1 MSTTTNN
8 RRKSVAFRLD
18 LHSGVPVYRQIIDQ
32 VLGWMATGAVQP
44 GDQLP
49 TVRQVAVDLAINPN
63 TVLKAYGHLER
74 EGLVTSRPGLGT
86 FITQGVEAQ
95 LEPAVQRQLRRG
107 LDAWLGRAAGAGL
120 DREGVLALVSL
131 ALEESQG
138 ARVA

>member
-1 MSTTTNN
+1 VIHFHLDGQSGMPTYMQLVNQV
-8 RRKSVAFRLD
+8 RR
-18 LHSGVPVYRQIIDQ
+18 
-32 VLGWMATGAVQP
+32 AVRNGTLRA
-44 GDQLP
+44 GDRLP
-49 TVRQVAVDLAINPN
+49 TAREMVAKLAINPN

-86 FITQGVEAQ
+86 FITQGIEAQ

-107 LDAWLGRAAGAGL
+107 LDAWLGKAAGAGL